1 MPILSVITVVKD
13 DPTGLRNTLDSI
25 SQQERVDPTQLQ
37 FVVIDGSSPSLEDL
51 VTDSGLPNVSYIW
64 QKPQG
69 IFSAMNFGVSH
80 AQGDYVLFLNAGDTL
95 FDTQVLS
102 QLIVF
107 LKSSSPI
114 WAYGRVHF
122 TSTSGQ
128 DLTEPPWSYDAERSR
143 LFARGLFPSHQG
155 TVMRLDLI
163 KSLGGFDETYQITSD
178 YHLMLR
184 ASNQSQPEFIP
195 FPIAHFQQ
203 GGASTQN
210 WRTAIAEFH
219 RARTSVFEPRGIKRL
234 QEWTD
239 TAVGFAKTSL
249 APVKAG
255 LYVNR

>member
-1 MPILSVITVVKD
+1 
-13 DPTGLRNTLDSI
+13 
-25 SQQERVDPTQLQ
+25 
-37 FVVIDGSSPSLEDL
+37 
-51 VTDSGLPNVSYIW
+51 
-64 QKPQG
+64 
-69 IFSAMNFGVSH
+69 
-80 AQGDYVLFLNAGDTL
+80 
-95 FDTQVLS
+95 
-102 QLIVF
+102 
-107 LKSSSPI
+107 
-114 WAYGRVHF
+114 
-122 TSTSGQ
+122 
-128 DLTEPPWSYDAERSR
+128 
-143 LFARGLFPSHQG
+143 
-155 TVMRLDLI
+155 MRLDLL
-163 KSLGGFDETYQITSD
+163 KSLGGFDETCKLPATI
-178 YHLMLR
+178 LMLR